1 MSEQK
6 KDVLKVQLPGK
17 NSHYTLYDMST
28 WYVVPSAEEVAQME
42 LDSWLSEVEETEAL
56 LNLVYEEAVQ

>member
-6 KDVLKVQLPGK
+6 EDVLKVQLSGK
-17 NSHYTLYDMST
+17 NSQYVLYDMSAWCIIPT
-28 WYVVPSAEEVAQME
+28 AEEVAQME

-56 LNLVYEEAVQ
+56 LNLAYKKMAQ